1 MIELQQ
7 YVLQTKVHEGPDTSL
22 YEGLRTSD
30 GLQIVGKLLKSP
42 YPSPRDAARIRHE
55 YSLLKDLVDVPGI
68 PRPLALERYGNSLVI
83 ITERV
88 AGKPLNEVMKQR
100 TLDVSTCL
108 RIAHGLAEI
117 LEQVHGRRV
126 THKDIKPHNI
136 LFDEE
141 TGRVHLIDFGIAA
154 RLSYEVQKLINPQ
167 ALEGS
172 LAYMSPEQTGR
183 MNRVI
188 DHRTDF
194 YSLGVTLYELLVG
207 ELPFNTQDP
216 TEMIHCHVART
227 PIPPAQRMPELPP
240 LVSQLCMKLLAKA
253 AEDRY
258 QTARRL
264 KLDLA
269 RCIEQLDKEHATGK
283 AGTITEFVLGAHDR
297 GSELR
302 MPQKL
307 YGREK
312 ELGQLQSA
320 FERAGRGETLL
331 LMVSGHSGVG
341 KSALVHEVHKDI
353 ARRGGYFVAGKF
365 DQFNR
370 STPYAPLAQAF
381 RELVRQL
388 LTESE
393 HAVAQWRQRFLGA
406 LGPSA
411 KVLID
416 LIPELEVLIGPQPEP
431 PQLGPNEAQNR
442 FQLLFQEFLHVFDR
456 LAQPIV
462 LFLDDLQW
470 ADLAS
475 LKLLRVLLTAPQSGY
490 LLVIGAYRDNEVDV
504 AHPLMLT
511 LEDLRKGNA
520 RTENIVLEPLP
531 LPSVIALISDMAGAA
546 PAYITPLAQVVYQK
560 TLGNPFF
567 LGQFLMALHTEGL
580 LAFDE
585 EAGSW
590 VWSELDIRQKMETA
604 NVISV
609 LVGKIARL
617 QPVTQHILTLAAC
630 IGHQFDLQTLAL
642 ISELTPAEAAAQLW
656 GALLQENLV
665 VPLDPEYRFVHDRD
679 FTQEGAEA
687 LPFKVTYRF
696 LHDRVQQAAYS
707 LIPESERAALHL
719 RIGRLMLR
727 NLSTDSTDELLLF
740 DTVNHLNIGL
750 GLITDQEE
758 RWRLV
763 ELNLTAGRCAKAST
777 AYAAAAGYYLNGISL
792 LAEADWQRSQK
803 ICFALYSGATE
814 CDCLNG
820 RFDRLEPW
828 IEILLNHVAS
838 EGERALVHKLRI
850 QAHSARGEFS
860 KALQVARD
868 SLAELGISFPT
879 DKAQLSGLFME
890 ELQRNSVALGDRKI
904 PELLDAPQL
913 TDAREQIV
921 ADLLHSSLGP
931 AYLSDPTLFSVFML
945 KLVNIALRFGNNAES
960 ANAYAVYGY
969 MLATLFGRVEEGYQY
984 GQLALALNDKF
995 GNSNLTSKLYITVA
1009 SYLTLYRPAREAYSY
1024 CERGCQAGLETG
1036 DFVYASYGY
1045 YNDVFVRFLV
1055 GEELGVLRRVIDK
1068 ARLIMKRTREPISM
1082 MQLQLAGQFAA
1093 ALQGETRVPE
1103 SLDDAS
1109 FNEADFLAGLM
1120 RDQIFLPFYWY
1131 GTLKAQLCFLAGDYR
1146 GVVGAVQ
1153 QALALGAGQMGV
1165 LYTIEQSFYLALAL
1179 LALKGSGNE
1188 AEGDA
1193 ALLGTHQGLITNW
1206 AQRCPANFKHKE
1218 LLLNA
1223 ETARIAGRY
1232 VEAEELYDQAI
1243 AAAKQQEFL
1252 HHVALSN
1259 ELAARHYLQRER
1271 QTPARAYLIEAHY
1284 AYTCW
1289 GATAKAQALRNQHP
1303 KLLTASLI
1311 DADVVSRQ
1319 ITASATT
1326 SSRLLTGGLVDV
1338 GAVLRASQT
1347 LSSEI
1352 VLEKLLAQ
1360 LMRITVTSAGAERGV
1375 LLLNQQHHLVVNAS
1389 ITVHPEE
1396 IQVGLQLPLASSSEL
1411 PATIVQYV
1419 ARMGEPVVLGNAEQ
1433 DIRYSRDPYI
1443 SSRRCRSIM
1452 CLPLNYQGRT
1462 TGVLYLENNL
1472 SQDAFTAER
1481 IELLRLLST
1490 QAAIALEN
1498 AMLYAS
1504 VQSSSRELRQSNR
1517 ELAEANTRLQAMTDE
1532 LRRSNQEI
1540 SEARTRLE
1548 TELTERVRA
1557 QQARAQ
1563 LQEEI
1568 IQLQNARLAEMST
1581 PLIPI
1586 TQQIMVMPLIGTMDN
1601 SRASQ
1606 MLETALQGV
1615 QDNRAE
1621 VVILDI
1627 TGMKQVDT
1635 SIAATILQTAG
1646 AVRLLGAQVILTGI
1660 RAEIA
1665 QTLVGLGVDLSNVVT
1680 RGTLQNGI
1688 AYALS
1693 RTGQAGIFRSE
1704 GHRGLPHK

>member
-1 MIELQQ
+1 MIELQH

-22 YEGLRTSD
+22 YEGQRTSD
-30 GLQIVGKLLKSP
+30 GLQVVGKLLKSP
-42 YPSPRDAARIRHE
+42 YPSPRDVARIRHE
-55 YSLLKDLVDVPGI
+55 YSLLKDLIDISGI
-68 PRPLALERYGNSLVI
+68 PRPLGLERYGNSLVI

-88 AGKPLNEVMKQR
+88 AGRPLNEVMKQR
-100 TLDVSTCL
+100 TLSLVTCL

-117 LEQVHGRRV
+117 LEQVHSRRV

-141 TGRVHLIDFGIAA
+141 SGRVHLIDFGIAA

-227 PIPPAQRMPELPP
+227 PVPPSQRITTLPAV
-240 LVSQLCMKLLAKA
+240 VSQLCMKLLAKA

-269 RCIEQLDKEHATGK
+269 RCIEQLERGDAAGK
-283 AGTITEFVLGAHDR
+283 TETITEFALGAHDR

-312 ELGQLQSA
+312 ELAQLQGA

-393 HAVAQWRQRFLGA
+393 SAVAQWRQRFLGA

-531 LPSVIALISDMAGAA
+531 LPSVVALISDMAGAA

-585 EAGSW
+585 EVGTW

-617 QPVTQHILTLAAC
+617 QPSTQHILKLAAC
-630 IGHQFDLQTLAL
+630 IGHQFDLQTLAV
-642 ISELTPAEAAAQLW
+642 ISERTPAEAAAQLW

-679 FTQEGAEA
+679 FSQDGAEA
-687 LPFKVTYRF
+687 LPFKVAYRF

-707 LIPESERAALHL
+707 LIPESERPALHL
-719 RIGRLMLR
+719 RIGRLLQR
-727 NLSTDSTDELLLF
+727 NVGPDSTDELLLF

-750 GLITDQEE
+750 ALITDPDE

-763 ELNLTAGRCAKAST
+763 ALNLMAGQCAKTST
-777 AYAAAAGYYLNGISL
+777 AYAAAAGYYLTGISL
-792 LAEADWQRSQK
+792 LTEEDWQRSQK
-803 ICFALYSGATE
+803 TCFALYSGATE

-828 IEILLNHVAS
+828 IEILLKHVAS
-838 EGERALVHKLRI
+838 EAERALVHKLRI
-850 QAHSARGEFS
+850 QAYSARGEF
-860 KALQVARD
+860 ARAMQVTLDA
-868 SLAELGISFPT
+868 LAELGISFPS
-879 DKAQLSGLFME
+879 DKGQLSGMFME
-890 ELQRNSVALGDRKI
+890 EFQRNSTALGHRKI
-904 PELLDAPQL
+904 PELIDAPVL
-913 TDAREQIV
+913 TDSREQII
-921 ADLLHSSLGP
+921 ADLLHSGLGP
-931 AYLSDPTLFSVFML
+931 TYLLDPTLFSVFVL
-945 KLVNIALRFGNNAES
+945 KLVNIALSHGNTPESSNAF
-960 ANAYAVYGY
+960 ATYGF
-969 MLATLFGRVEEGYQY
+969 MLATLFGRIDEGYQY
-984 GQLALALNDKF
+984 GQLAIALNEKF
-995 GNSNLTSKLYITVA
+995 CNSNLTCKLYVTVA
-1009 SYLTLYRPAREAYSY
+1009 GYLTVCRPAREAHPYY
-1024 CERGCQAGLETG
+1024 ERGCQAGLETG

-1045 YNDVFVRFLV
+1045 FMDVINRFAC
-1055 GEELGVLRRVIDK
+1055 GEEIGGLRKTIEK
-1068 ARLIMKRTREPISM
+1068 ALLIMKRTREPISIV
-1082 MQLQLAGQFAA
+1082 QLQLSRQFAA
-1093 ALQGETRVPE
+1093 ALQGETRDPC
-1103 SLDDAS
+1103 SLDDGAFHES
-1109 FNEADFLAGLM
+1109 AFMAERS
-1120 RDQIFLPFYWY
+1120 RDNLQPFYWY
-1131 GTLKAQLCFLAGDYR
+1131 GLIKAQLCFMAGDYR
-1146 GVVGAVQ
+1146 GVVSAVQ
-1153 QALALGAGQMGV
+1153 GAMALGAAQLGV
-1165 LYTIEQSFYLALAL
+1165 LHTLDLSFYLALAL
-1179 LALKGSGNE
+1179 IALQGSKQTD
-1188 AEGDA
+1188 EGDA
-1193 ALLGTHQGLITNW
+1193 ALLATHQGLINSQ
-1206 AQRCPANFKHKE
+1206 AQRCPSNFKHKE

-1223 ETARIAGRY
+1223 EVARVAGRY

-1252 HHVALSN
+1252 HHVAISN

-1352 VLEKLLAQ
+1352 VLDKLLSQ

-1375 LLLNQQHHLVVNAS
+1375 LLLSQQQHLIVKAA
-1389 ITVHPEE
+1389 ITVHPED
-1396 IQVGLQLPLASSSEL
+1396 IQVSLQQPLEGHPDL

-1419 ARMGEPVVLGNAEQ
+1419 ARTGEPVVLSNAEQ
-1433 DIRYSRDPYI
+1433 DIRYARDPYI
-1443 SSRRCRSIM
+1443 SSRRCRSVM

-1490 QAAIALEN
+1490 QAAIAIEN

-1517 ELAEANTRLQAMTDE
+1517 ELAEANTRLQAMADE
-1532 LRRSNQEI
+1532 LRRSNVEI

-1635 SIAATILQTAG
+1635 SIAATILQTAS

-1680 RGTLQNGI
+1680 RGTLQGGI

-1704 GHRGLPHK
+1704 GQRGLPHK

>member
-22 YEGLRTSD
+22 YEGQRTTD

-42 YPSPRDAARIRHE
+42 YPSPRDVARIRHE
-55 YSLLKDLVDVPGI
+55 YSLLKDLIDIPGI
-68 PRPLALERYGNSLVI
+68 PRPLGLERYGNSLVI

-100 TLDVSTCL
+100 TLSVITCL
-108 RIAHGLAEI
+108 RIARGLAEI
-117 LEQVHGRRV
+117 LEQVHSRRV

-136 LFDEE
+136 LFDEA
-141 TGRVHLIDFGIAA
+141 TGSVHLIDFGIAA

-207 ELPFNTQDP
+207 ELPYNTQDP

-227 PIPPAQRMPELPP
+227 PVPPAQRIPALSAV
-240 LVSQLCMKLLAKA
+240 VSQLCMKLLAKA

-269 RCIEQLDKEHATGK
+269 RCIEQLDKD
-283 AGTITEFVLGAHDR
+283 GTIAEFALGSHDR

-307 YGREK
+307 YGREQ
-312 ELGQLQSA
+312 ELAQLQGA

-370 STPYAPLAQAF
+370 NTPYAPLAQAF

-393 HAVAQWRQRFLGA
+393 SAVAQWRQRFLAA

-442 FQLLFQEFLHVFDR
+442 FQHLFQEFLHVFDR

-520 RTENIVLEPLP
+520 RTESIVLEPLS
-531 LPSVIALISDMAGAA
+531 LPSVVTLISDMAGAA
-546 PAYITPLAQVVYQK
+546 PAYINPLAQVVYQK

-585 EAGSW
+585 EVGTW

-609 LVGKIARL
+609 IIGKIARL
-617 QPVTQHILTLAAC
+617 PAVTQHILRLAAC

-642 ISELTPAEAAAQLW
+642 ISERTPAEAAAQLW

-679 FTQEGAEA
+679 FSQEGSEA

-707 LIPESERAALHL
+707 LIPENERLALHL
-719 RIGRLMLR
+719 RIGRLLLQR
-727 NLSTDSTDELLLF
+727 SNAADASDELLLF

-750 GLITDQEE
+750 SLITDQEE

-763 ELNLTAGRCAKAST
+763 ELNLRAGQCAKASM
-777 AYAAAAGYYLNGISL
+777 AYAAATGYFLTGIGL
-792 LAEADWQRSQK
+792 LSEADWQRSQQV
-803 ICFALYSGATE
+803 CFALYSGATE

-828 IEILLNHVAS
+828 IEILLAHVISQA
-838 EGERALVHKLRI
+838 ERAMVHKLRI
-850 QAHSARGEFS
+850 QAHAARGEFV
-860 KALQVARD
+860 KALQVALD
-868 SLAELGISFPT
+868 SLAELGISLPT
-879 DKAQLSGLFME
+879 DKEELSALFME
-890 ELQRNSVALGDRKI
+890 EFQRNNSALGSRRIGDLIDAPPLSDTRQQI
-904 PELLDAPQL
+904 IAELLK
-913 TDAREQIV
+913 
-921 ADLLHSSLGP
+921 SSLDP
-931 AYLSDPTLFSVFML
+931 AYLVNPALYSVAVL
-945 KLVNIALRFGNNAES
+945 KLVNIGLCYGHTLDTAA
-960 ANAYAVYGY
+960 AYSSHGY
-969 MLATLFGRVEEGYQY
+969 MLASLFRRTDEGYQY
-984 GQLALALNDKF
+984 GQLALALNEKF
-995 GNSNLTSKLYITVA
+995 GNRNLTSKLHITVA
-1009 SYLTLYRPAREAYSY
+1009 SYLSLCKPVREAYPY
-1024 CERGCQAGLETG
+1024 YERGCQAGLETG

-1045 YNDVFVRFLV
+1045 YLDIIDRFMV
-1055 GEELGVLRRVIDK
+1055 GEELGVLRKSIDK
-1068 ARLIMKRTREPISM
+1068 ALLIMKRTREPISTV
-1082 MQLQLAGQFAA
+1082 QLQLSRQFAA
-1093 ALQGETRVPE
+1093 ALMGETREPC
-1103 SLDDAS
+1103 SLDS
-1109 FNEADFLAGLM
+1109 EGFSEESVLAALG
-1120 RDQIFLPFYWY
+1120 RDNLILPFYWH
-1131 GTLKAQLCFLAGDYR
+1131 GLIKAQLCYLARDYR
-1146 GVVGAVQ
+1146 GVVAAVQ
-1153 QALALGAGQMGV
+1153 RALALGAGQMGN
-1165 LYTIEQSFYLALAL
+1165 LYTIELSFYLALAL
-1179 LALKGSGNE
+1179 LALRGNN
-1188 AEGDA
+1188 AEEPGDVE
-1193 ALLGTHQGLITNW
+1193 LLSTNQGLIASW

-1218 LLLNA
+1218 LLLSA
-1223 ETARIAGRY
+1223 ETARIEGRH
-1232 VEAEELYDQAI
+1232 VEAEALYDQAI
-1243 AAAKQQEFL
+1243 AAAKQQEFQ
-1252 HHVALSN
+1252 HHVALAN
-1259 ELAARHYLQRER
+1259 ELAAHHYLQRER
-1271 QTPARAYLIEAHY
+1271 LTPARAYLIEAHY
-1284 AYTCW
+1284 SYSCW
-1289 GATAKAQALRNQHP
+1289 GATLKAQTLRKENP
-1303 KLLTASLI
+1303 ILLTSNVI
-1311 DADVVSRQ
+1311 DADAVSRQ

-1352 VLEKLLAQ
+1352 VLDKLLAQ
-1360 LMRITVTSAGAERGV
+1360 LMRTTVTSAGAERGV
-1375 LLLNQQHHLVVNAS
+1375 LLLNQQQHLVVNSA
-1389 ITVHPEE
+1389 IVAHPES
-1396 IQVGLQLPLASSSEL
+1396 VRVNLQQPLEGNPEL

-1419 ARMGEPVVLGNAEQ
+1419 ARTGEPVVLGNAEQ
-1433 DIRYSRDPYI
+1433 DIRYARDPYI
-1443 SSRRCRSIM
+1443 ASRHCRSVM

-1504 VQSSSRELRQSNR
+1504 VQTSSRELRQSNR
-1517 ELAEANTRLQAMTDE
+1517 ELAEANTRLQAMADE

-1680 RGTLQNGI
+1680 RGTLQGGI

-1693 RTGQAGIFRSE
+1693 RTGQSRQIRAE
-1704 GHRGLPHK
+1704 GHRENSRAR